1 MVADITNETD
11 NERMQLLGDGDNRAG
26 NPSTKQTVIPYLVLL
41 SSLLSFALGAGF
53 INLGIAGA
61 LTVAQ
66 SQRFEISLERA
77 SWSVSVHNVCYLMAS
92 TYVWVIIWAKNFT

>member
-1 MVADITNETD
+1 MSVHSYLVMETT
-11 NERMQLLGDGDNRAG
+11 ELETHQ
-26 NPSTKQTVIPYLVLL
+26 PSRRFIPYLVLL

-53 INLGIAGA
+53 NLGIAGA

-92 TYVWVIIWAKNFT
+92 TYVSVIIWAKIFLAGNMNISFHTA